1 MGVGSGSVV
10 RGRGFRAVRVREK
23 GGGRVGVRVG
33 LLAEGAAPPP
43 PPGWSRRSAARA
55 ACRKD
60 VVSN

>member
-1 MGVGSGSVV
+1 MV

-33 LLAEGAAPPP
+33 LLAEGAAPPLP
-43 PPGWSRRSAARA
+43 PDWSRMSAARA